1 MKCQVSNDECRMV
14 NPLAGIGLAL
24 KKTGNRAR
32 LERKP

>member
-1 MKCQVSNDECRMV
+1 MV

-24 KKTGNRAR
+24 KKIGNQAR